1 MSQEISVPT
10 MWSLKQA
17 ATETGLSEFTLKK
30 AIKQGH
36 IKFIRLGEGRRGKI
50 LINAASLCEYMR
62 GGEQA

>member
-17 ATETGLSEFTLKK
+17 ATKTGLSEFTLKQ

-36 IKFIRLGEGRRGKI
+36 IRFIRLGAGRRGKI
-50 LINAASLCEYMR
+50 LVNAASLCEYMR
-62 GGEQA
+62 GGEQL

>member
-17 ATETGLSEFTLKK
+17 ATETGLSKFTLKQ

-36 IKFIRLGEGRRGKI
+36 IRFIRLGAGQRGKI
-50 LINAASLCEYMR
+50 LVNAASLCEYMR

>member
-17 ATETGLSEFTLKK
+17 ATETGLSEFTLKQ